1 MEVFF
6 SYKVVLAVNSY
17 RKSIYFFLR
26 NVIELFNT
34 REIPAFGGISLAL
47 RGSSTFGA
55 PVGVPAVPIWETAAF
70 GSGGRKKKNLG
81 RQGRPGRGVSLAY
94 ATFVGD
100 K

>member
-47 RGSSTFGA
+47 RESGA
-55 PVGVPAVPIWETAAF
+55 SGAA
-70 GSGGRKKKNLG
+70 SRAPEN
-81 RQGRPGRGVSLAY
+81 Y
-94 ATFVGD
+94 
-100 K
+100 